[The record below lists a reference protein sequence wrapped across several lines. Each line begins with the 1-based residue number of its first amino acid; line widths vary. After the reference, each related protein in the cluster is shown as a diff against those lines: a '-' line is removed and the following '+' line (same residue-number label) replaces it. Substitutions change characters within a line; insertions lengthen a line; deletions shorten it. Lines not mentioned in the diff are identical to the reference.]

1 MGIIMPINF
10 KTYTDLWIKAVND
23 KETQGLSQV
32 LSDDFVWQSTI
43 RRLKAYYENNE
54 VMVGIHTVKEPNE
67 PDSSVMFIAKIKDG
81 KVVSHHHL
89 REFDRK

>member
-1 MGIIMPINF
+1 M
-10 KTYTDLWIKAVND
+10 KDLILLQTNKKQSIGVRIRI
-23 KETQGLSQV
+23 LQV
-32 LSDDFVWQSTI
+32 LLF
-43 RRLKAYYENNE
+43 KAYYENNE